1 MKNSILYFVF
11 ALMVFATACSS
22 EKKSHEAHEG
32 HQAAADHQNKGFDDV
47 PQLAAS
53 VIQSLANYDY
63 NEYYSHVITKSQEK
77 AAAATIQDNANRKA
91 FMKEFEFSIKEEKV
105 YFDNIEKLIK
115 EEKLDMA
122 NARVNE
128 MEILDYKA
136 TEYAPQVLKQ
146 VIIPVMKGEMEI
158 DIVFV
163 VIQLDGKWYLTAE
176 LGV

>member
-1 MKNSILYFVF
+1 MKKTVLYLVL
-11 ALMVFATACSS
+11 ALAVAVSSCSS

-32 HQAAADHQNKGFDDV
+32 HQHGADHQNKGFDDV

-53 VIQSLANYDY
+53 VIQSIANYDY
-63 NEYYSHVITKSQEK
+63 NEYYSHVMTKSQER
-77 AAAATIQDNANRKA
+77 AAAATIGSDAKRKA
-91 FMKEFEFSIKEEKV
+91 FIKEFEFSIKEEKV
-105 YFDNIEKLIK
+105 YFENIEKLIK

-136 TEYAPQVLKQ
+136 EEYAPVVLKQ
-146 VIIPVMKGEMEI
+146 VIIPVMKGELEV

-163 VIQLDGKWYLTAE
+163 AIQLEGKWYLTAE